1 MDAKLLN
8 YIMKTLFF
16 MMKKQTKSNKIV
28 FFYIYILLKRE
39 LTEDIKPYEV
49 LIKIGRD
56 EIIARKYDLELL
68 YELEAKEKNPNIL
81 LPKINYLLRD

>member
-1 MDAKLLN
+1 
-8 YIMKTLFF
+8 

-56 EIIARKYDLELL
+56 EIIARKYHLELL